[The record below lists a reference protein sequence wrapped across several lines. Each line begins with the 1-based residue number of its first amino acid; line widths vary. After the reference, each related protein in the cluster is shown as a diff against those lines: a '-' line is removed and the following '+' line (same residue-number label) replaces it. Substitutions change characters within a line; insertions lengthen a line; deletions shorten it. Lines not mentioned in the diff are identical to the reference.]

1 MRMLMKNWRNPV
13 IALALCVSTLALPFS
28 ATAAEAPTKKLDKV
42 AVIVNNG
49 VILESEIANMM
60 HTVKFSASKA
70 RQQLPDDK
78 TLRAQITE
86 RLITDSIMLQ
96 IAQNQGMTIPD
107 EQLNLAI
114 ADIARQNR
122 ISVAQLRKY
131 IESDGISFNTYREQ
145 FRKDMLLGEV
155 RNNEVRRR
163 VNILPQEVEMLAKQM
178 ADHQANQK
186 EFNLSHILIA
196 LPENPS
202 QKQAEKV
209 EKLANSLVE
218 QLNKGANFGKLA
230 VAYSADGQA
239 LNGGAMG
246 WGKQEEL
253 PGPFAKAIEG
263 AEKGTIAGPIRSS
276 VGFHIL
282 KVNDIRVPQQ
292 QKIMATEVHARH
304 ILIKPSI
311 ILSDEQAKAK
321 AQALLNDIQSGKI
334 TFEQAARQNSEDPGS
349 SQQGGDL
356 GWASADIYDPAFRNT
371 LLQLQKGQISS
382 LIKSSFGW
390 HIIQL
395 LGSRQID
402 ATDSAFKEQAYR
414 MLFNR
419 KFAEEA
425 QVWIQEERAMAY
437 VKIMDNS
444 AS

>member
-1 MRMLMKNWRNPV
+1 MLMKNWSKLV
-13 IALALCVSTLALPFS
+13 FAMTLCVSALALPFS
-28 ATAAEAPTKKLDKV
+28 ANAQAPTKKLDKV

-60 HTVKFSASKA
+60 HQVKFSASKA

-78 TLRAQITE
+78 TLRSQITE
-86 RLITDSIMLQ
+86 RLIMDSILLQ
-96 IAQNQGMTIPD
+96 IAQNQGVQIPD
-107 EQLNLAI
+107 EQLNMAI

-131 IESDGISFNTYREQ
+131 IESDGINFNNYREQ

-163 VNILPQEVEMLAKQM
+163 VNILPQEVDMLAKQM

-202 QKQAEKV
+202 QKQIEKV
-209 EKLANSLVE
+209 ESLANSLVD
-218 QLNKGANFGKLA
+218 QLKKGANFGKLA

-253 PGPFAKAIEG
+253 PGPFAKAIDN
-263 AEKGTIAGPIRSS
+263 AEKGAIVGPIRSG

-304 ILIKPSI
+304 ILIKPSVV
-311 ILSDEQAKAK
+311 LSDQAAQAK
-321 AQALLNDIQSGKI
+321 AQALLQDIQSNKI
-334 TFEQAARQNSEDPGS
+334 TFEQAARKNSEDPGS

-356 GWASADIYDPAFRNT
+356 GWASPDIYDPAFRNT
-371 LLQLQKGQISS
+371 LLQLKKGQISS
-382 LIKSSFGW
+382 PVKSNFGW

-395 LGSRQID
+395 LDSRQID
-402 ATDSAFKEQAYR
+402 ATDAAFKEQAYR

-419 KFAEEA
+419 KFTEES
-425 QVWIQEERAMAY
+425 QVWLQEERAMAY
-437 VKIMDNS
+437 VKIIDNS
-444 AS
+444 GS

>member
-1 MRMLMKNWRNPV
+1 MRMLMKNWRKLAISLTLCVNA
-13 IALALCVSTLALPFS
+13 IALPIHSS
-28 ATAAEAPTKKLDKV
+28 AQTPTKSLDKV

-49 VILESEIANMM
+49 VILESEITNMM
-60 HTVKFSASKA
+60 HSVKFNASKA
-70 RQQLPDDK
+70 RQQLPDDQ

-86 RLITDSIMLQ
+86 RLINDSIMLQ
-96 IAQNQGMTIPD
+96 IAQEQGMRVPD
-107 EQLNLAI
+107 EQLDMAI

-131 IESDGISFNTYREQ
+131 IQSDGINFNTYREQ
-145 FRKDMLLGEV
+145 FRKDMLLSEV

-163 VNILPQEVEMLAKQM
+163 ITILPQEVDMLAKQM
-178 ADHQANQK
+178 ADHQANQR
-186 EFNLSHILIA
+186 EYNLSHILIA

-202 QKQAEKV
+202 QAQINKA

-218 QLNKGANFGKLA
+218 QLNNGANFGKLA
-230 VAYSADGQA
+230 MAYSADGQA
-239 LNGGAMG
+239 LNGGVMG

-253 PGPFAKAIEG
+253 PGPFANAIEG
-263 AEKGTIAGPIRSS
+263 ATKGTVAGPIRSG

-282 KVNDIRVPQQ
+282 KVNDVRTPQQ

-304 ILIKPSI
+304 ILIKPSV
-311 ILSDEQAKAK
+311 ILSDEQAHAK
-321 AQALLNDIQSGKI
+321 AQALLQDIQSGKI
-334 TFEQAARQNSEDPGS
+334 SFEQAARQNSEDPGS

-356 GWASADIYDPAFRNT
+356 GWAVPDIYDPAFRNT

-382 LIKSSFGW
+382 PVRSNFGW

-395 LGSRQID
+395 LGNRQID
-402 ATDSAFKEQAYR
+402 ATDDAFKEQAYR

-419 KFAEEA
+419 KFSEEA

-437 VKIMDNS
+437 VKIMDNG